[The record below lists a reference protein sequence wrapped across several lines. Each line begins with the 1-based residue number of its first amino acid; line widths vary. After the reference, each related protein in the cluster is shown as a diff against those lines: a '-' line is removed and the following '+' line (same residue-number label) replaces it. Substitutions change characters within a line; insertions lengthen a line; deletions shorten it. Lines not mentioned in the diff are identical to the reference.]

1 LSKKS
6 SGSKSL
12 LSAQAIVLMAI
23 GWAFISL
30 LFFLLFSDFIPTQ
43 GFPTWYGVATYILEE
58 VAFLG
63 ATILCFRN
71 WRSSQIVSGRTVW
84 LLLGLG
90 MGSFFIGNL
99 ILAYW
104 ELILGKEPDVSP
116 GDIFFLLTYLF
127 MGIGMLLAVFTRRL
141 NLSVTQW
148 GTVVAIGIAGV
159 VIAYYTS
166 VAVPEELAIA
176 PSGPRLSLVAP
187 AYATDAPAET
197 PATQETAPAAPAESV
212 TEPVSEPTE
221 PAAEPAPADA
231 ADPAATETAPATVA
245 EEAVDEN
252 VPGWAI
258 AAETFLSPY
267 ADIIAWLYILGDIL
281 LLIMATMLLLAF
293 WGGRFS
299 TSWRFIAASAFSFY
313 IADIWFN
320 FAISYIP
327 AYQTG
332 ALLEVFWIFSAVLV
346 SIGAALEYD
355 LSTRSRRTSRR
366 RGAP

>member
-1 LSKKS
+1 
-6 SGSKSL
+6 
-12 LSAQAIVLMAI
+12 MAV

-43 GFPTWYGVATYILEE
+43 GFPTWYGIATYILEE

-71 WRSSQIVSGRTVW
+71 WQSSQIVSGRTVW

-148 GTVVAIGIAGV
+148 ATVLAIGLAGI

-166 VAVPEELAIA
+166 VAVPDEFAIA
-176 PSGPRLSLVAP
+176 PSAPRINLVAP
-187 AYATDAPAET
+187 AYATDA
-197 PATQETAPAAPAESV
+197 
-212 TEPVSEPTE
+212 TEA
-221 PAAEPAPADA
+221 PAAEPAEPA
-231 ADPAATETAPATVA
+231 PAEATETPAETAAPAETTTEA
-245 EEAVDEN
+245 APAEAVEADNEN

-258 AAETFLSPY
+258 AAEAFLSPY

-355 LSTRSRRTSRR
+355 LSTRSRRSNRR
-366 RGAP
+366 RGTP

>member
-1 LSKKS
+1 MSKKS

-12 LSAQAIVLMAI
+12 FSTQLIVLIAI

-30 LFFLLFSDFIPTQ
+30 LFFLLFSDFIPTE
-43 GFPTWYGVATYILEE
+43 GFPTWYGVVTYILEE

-63 ATILCFRN
+63 ATILCLRN

-84 LLLGLG
+84 LLLGMG

-104 ELILGKEPDVSP
+104 ELILGKDADVSP

-127 MGIGMLLAVFTRRL
+127 MGVGMLLAVLTRRL
-141 NLSVTQW
+141 NLSVMQW
-148 GTVVAIGIAGV
+148 ATVAAIGIAGV
-159 VIAYYTS
+159 MIAYYTS
-166 VAVPEELAIA
+166 VAAPEELAIA
-176 PSGPRLSLVAP
+176 PSGSPISFIAP
-187 AYATDAPAET
+187 AYATDAPAE
-197 PATQETAPAAPAESV
+197 PAPAAPEAA
-212 TEPVSEPTE
+212 PTDAE
-221 PAAEPAPADA
+221 PAAEET
-231 ADPAATETAPATVA
+231 ADPSEQPELEPVPI
-245 EEAVDEN
+245 EAVENLDTAEN
-252 VPGWAI
+252 VPDWAL
-258 AAETFLSPY
+258 AAEAFLSPY

-281 LLIMATMLLLAF
+281 LLTMATMLLLAF

-366 RGAP
+366 RNIN